1 MKVAVCFLNA
11 VVLKCIFK
19 KLFLGS
25 LNVIKQLNV
34 TAICNWVLPKSLPV
48 LYPFPPLA
56 CKRSWVFASSYVP
69 RDQRLS
75 NQPRTQ
81 GLLCHPTSLL
91 SRGVGN
97 DSVNYF

>member
-19 KLFLGS
+19 KLFLDS

-34 TAICNWVLPKSLPV
+34 TATGVLPNSLPV
-48 LYPFPPLA
+48 LSPSPPLA
-56 CKRSWVFASSYVP
+56 WERGWVFASSYVP

-75 NQPRTQ
+75 DQSRTQ
-81 GLLCHPTSLL
+81 RPRCHPTSLL

-97 DSVNYF
+97 DRVSTL